1 MNIRSVLAALS
12 IFLLASAA
20 SHAVVF
26 NVDRTIGTGSVV
38 GTVTTDG
45 TIGVLTDANITAYT
59 LTLDEGD
66 AKGSFVITEANSD
79 VRVSGD
85 GLTATLTQLF
95 FNFSGS
101 GDFALWEN
109 PTVSSGINFWCVENV
124 AAGCTQKISSIETV
138 RREGADSGRQVAL
151 RTGNIVIGDI
161 GGAAVPEPSSL
172 ALLGLALVALG
183 YGRKR
188 S

>member
-1 MNIRSVLAALS
+1 MNIRSLLVALS
-12 IFLLASAA
+12 IFLMGSAA

-59 LTLDEGD
+59 LTLDQGD
-66 AKGSFVITEANSD
+66 AQGSFVITEANSD
-79 VRVSGD
+79 VLVSGD
-85 GLTATLTQLF
+85 GLTATLTQLL

-109 PTVSSGINFWCVENV
+109 PKIGSNINFWCVEN
-124 AAGCTQKISSIETV
+124 ADAGCTQKTSLETV
-138 RREGADSGRQVAL
+138 RREGAGSSSQFAR
-151 RTGNIVIGDI
+151 RTGNVVIGDI

-172 ALLGLALVALG
+172 ALLVLALAALG